1 MNLSDGAITIAA
13 QTDPVTRSVRAP
25 AGAAGLRVLHVLP
38 SLDPRTGGVAEAV
51 LQLVKHMQPFG
62 CVSEVATL
70 DAPNGPVFDRVRG
83 TVHRLG
89 PGRGFYGLST
99 RMMRWLRVNTT
110 RYDAIIVHGI
120 WQFHSLATCYAV
132 LGKRTPLFVYPH
144 GMLDP
149 WFQRTYP
156 AKHIKKRVYWTLA
169 ERWVFRRASAVLFTC
184 QTELELARESFLGR
198 KLPMRV
204 SGFGIEGVER
214 EAEDD
219 TRVFWDAYPDLRG
232 KRVLL
237 FLSRIHEKKGC
248 DLLIDAFARI
258 GKQHPEM
265 RLVIAGPGDDALVQR
280 LKRQVRHACIEAQV
294 VWTGMLSGKLKWAA
308 LRAAEL
314 FVLPSHQENFGIA
327 VVEALAS
334 RTPVLISNQVNI
346 WKEIAMSGGGW
357 RCSDTLE
364 SVADALQR
372 WCAQTTADQ
381 REAMRKSAFE
391 CYQIHFRI
399 EDAARR
405 LMAILTEMSGRESTS
420 CQESTL

>member
-1 MNLSDGAITIAA
+1 MNLSEGAVTIAA
-13 QTDPVTRSVRAP
+13 QTDPVTRAVRAP

-51 LQLVKHMQPFG
+51 VQLVKHMQPFG

-70 DAPNGPVFDRVRG
+70 DSPDGPVFDRVRG

-99 RMMRWLRVNTT
+99 GLMRWLRANAT
-110 RYDAIIVHGI
+110 RYDAVIVHGI
-120 WQFHSLATCYAV
+120 WQFHSLAARYAV
-132 LGKRTPLFVYPH
+132 LGKHTPLFVFPH

-156 AKHIKKRVYWTLA
+156 TKHVKKMIYWTLA
-169 ERWVFRRASAVLFTC
+169 ERWVFRASAVLFTC
-184 QTELELARESFLGR
+184 QTELELARKPFLGR
-198 KLPMRV
+198 KLPLRV
-204 SGFGIEGVER
+204 SGFGVEQVQRDVEG
-214 EAEDD
+214 DMQ
-219 TRVFWDAYPDLRG
+219 VFWDAYPDLRG

-258 GKQHPEM
+258 GNQHPDV
-265 RLVIAGPGDDALVQR
+265 RLVIAGPGDDALVGR
-280 LKRQVRHACIEAQV
+280 LKRQVQHAGIQAQV
-294 VWTGMLSGKLKWAA
+294 VWTGMLSGQIKWAA

-334 RTPVLISNQVNI
+334 GTPVLVADRVNI
-346 WKEIAMSGGGW
+346 WKEIATSGGGW
-357 RCSDTLE
+357 SCSDTSK
-364 SVADALQR
+364 SVTDALQR
-372 WCAQTTADQ
+372 WCAQTTIDQ
-381 REAMRKSAFE
+381 REAMGKSAFE
-391 CYQIHFRI
+391 CYQTHFRI
-399 EDAARR
+399 EEAARR
-405 LMAILTEMSGRESTS
+405 LTAIMTEMSGRESAS
-420 CQESTL
+420 GQESTL